1 MTGNGPA
8 DIPTKNPYAGRKMK
22 RMNINKTT
30 TCGENAAPSA
40 AEPDTT
46 TRCIALDMDRTTLNR
61 EGRLS
66 EKNRQALKE
75 VIASGVHVI
84 IASGRAFDTLPR
96 DMVELPGVEYAITL
110 NGAAM
115 YHVPTG
121 NCLKRYRLSET
132 AAEAVMRA
140 TEGDPVTYEAF
151 IDGVAYA
158 GKDFLHDPVSY
169 GVTPQ
174 AVEYVRTTRQ
184 GVDDIVRFIHE
195 NKHRLD
201 SMDMVVRNEAIQRNV
216 WEKIQKAS
224 DEVYITSSIRNLV
237 EIANRNAGKK
247 AGLVFFTELL
257 GLKREETAAFGDA
270 DNDIDMIRYAG
281 CGIAM
286 ANASKACKEAADYI
300 TGHHDEDGVADGI
313 RNILKLIP

>member
-1 MTGNGPA
+1 MAEESGVLNDSGRGCPA
-8 DIPTKNPYAGRKMK
+8 V
-22 RMNINKTT
+22 
-30 TCGENAAPSA
+30 
-40 AEPDTT
+40 
-46 TRCIALDMDRTTLNR
+46 RCIALDMDRTTLNK

-66 EKNRQALKE
+66 ENNRRALE
-75 VIASGVHVI
+75 QVIASGVHVI

-121 NCLKRYRLSET
+121 NCLKRYRISEK
-132 AAEAVMRA
+132 AVEAVMKA
-140 TEGDPVTYEAF
+140 TEKEPVSYEAF
-151 IDGVAYA
+151 INGTAYA
-158 GKDFLHDPVSY
+158 GKELLENPTAF

-174 AVEYVRTTRQ
+174 AADYVRSTRH

-201 SMDMVVRNEAIQRNV
+201 SMDMIVCNEELQQ
-216 WEKIQKAS
+216 KIWKQAAGAT
-224 DEVYITSSIRNLV
+224 DEIYITSSIHNLV
-237 EIANRNAGKK
+237 EVADRQAGKRT
-247 AGLVFFTELL
+247 GLAFFTELL

-281 CGIAM
+281 YGIAM
-286 ANASKACKEAADYI
+286 ANASEACKQASDFV
-300 TGHHDEDGVADGI
+300 TGHHDEDGVAEGLK
-313 RNILKLIP
+313 NILKLIK